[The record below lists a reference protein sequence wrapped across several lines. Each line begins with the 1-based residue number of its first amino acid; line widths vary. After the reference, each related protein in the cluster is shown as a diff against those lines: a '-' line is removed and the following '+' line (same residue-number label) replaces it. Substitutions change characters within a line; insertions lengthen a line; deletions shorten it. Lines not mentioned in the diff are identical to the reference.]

1 MKIDTVG
8 IGSTNR
14 VLVRRGQL
22 NSAIV
27 DHDAG
32 DTVTKFLGNY
42 QIVKDTI
49 NFTDAPKGSKG
60 PAGLT
65 TTSTY
70 VGRVFTHTGI
80 PGGTQETYS
89 NNFVFDTVEDQ
100 FTGIATNSVSYTHLT
115 LPTKRI
121 V

>member
-8 IGSTNR
+8 IGSTNQM
-14 VLVRRGQL
+14 LVKRGQL
-22 NSAIV
+22 NSAIAN
-27 DHDAG
+27 HDAN
-32 DTVTKFLGNY
+32 DVVTKFLGNY

-65 TTSTY
+65 TTSTF
-70 VGRVFTHTGI
+70 VGRVFTHTG
-80 PGGTQETYS
+80 
-89 NNFVFDTVEDQ
+89 
-100 FTGIATNSVSYTHLT
+100 AVSYTHLT
-115 LPTKRI
+115 LPTNRE

>member
-14 VLVRRGQL
+14 MLVNRGQL
-22 NSAIV
+22 NSALAN
-27 DHDAG
+27 HSAG

-42 QIVKDTI
+42 QIVEDTI

-65 TTSTY
+65 TTSTF
-70 VGRVFTHTGI
+70 VGRVFTHTGA
-80 PGGTQETYS
+80 PSGTQETYS
-89 NNFVFDTVEDQ
+89 NNF
-100 FTGIATNSVSYTHLT
+100 
-115 LPTKRI
+115 R
-121 V
+121 